1 MCMYKMRFHKRWTS
15 KFFSKY
21 EDPEFPF
28 WECYWGLICKE
39 LKSYKSSLVYTCP
52 EPNATGAL
60 LTGEC
65 CYTRILNSIWSPRMC
80 GKAHG
85 STKITKV
92 VLEKEKKKEKKK
104 FQAEHKLKLLCFIAS
119 ATTKKQAK
127 EAVKLRSELRIWV
140 LYWGSGTFCSVFTP
154 QLIPIND
161 QYLLSYQHEPDTL
174 SGSLHHVILM
184 YDNQL
189 IYKWVINS
197 TRW

>member
-1 MCMYKMRFHKRWTS
+1 MRMYKMRFHKRWTS

-92 VLEKEKKKEKKK
+92 VLEKEKKRKRKSS
-104 FQAEHKLKLLCFIAS
+104 KLSISWSCYVSLLQLLLKNKPRKQWSWEVNSESEYSTEVQELS
-119 ATTKKQAK
+119 A
-127 EAVKLRSELRIWV
+127 
-140 LYWGSGTFCSVFTP
+140 VF
-154 QLIPIND
+154 
-161 QYLLSYQHEPDTL
+161 
-174 SGSLHHVILM
+174 SLH
-184 YDNQL
+184 
-189 IYKWVINS
+189 NS
-197 TRW
+197 SQ